1 MNERGLHRLFRRFRR
16 KGDVQALA
24 EVFDAVA
31 PEIYRVATHLAPDLH
46 AAEDLVQATFVAAI
60 EGREGW
66 DESRRLVPWLL
77 GILVHQ
83 AARER
88 RRTARVVEPERLER
102 RGEPGPPVR
111 AEAQELAGAVEEALA
126 KLPPLY
132 REVLALHLRED
143 KGAQEI
149 ALELGRAPGTVRVQ
163 IHRALEMLRK
173 ALPAGLATGGAF
185 AITSP
190 RSLAAVREVVLRSAQ
205 SATVG
210 TGAGVGTGA
219 TLIGGLVM
227 STKAVVAGVAA
238 ALLLGLGWLAWPR
251 HEGAAPGGR
260 LSSAAPQ
267 PEGPNDSPFAE
278 QASPTPP
285 RTRVEAEKVAGVPP
299 PKVPS
304 PGVRPGWV
312 LRGTVNTSV
321 DGKVEQTALSVRP
334 MGDDRWP
341 DDVEVTGY
349 PSRDGTFEMDV
360 SRLFVKNPWGGIPI
374 ELLVRADHVDFAPLV
389 RRIPL
394 EPAQRKRPPDGSP
407 PWDLRAD
414 FMLTVA
420 GAVSGQ
426 VLLPD
431 GSAASG
437 TPVGLIAVKEG
448 KPSDKP
454 SDQERG
460 GADGRFRL
468 RASTSGP
475 YVVLALRE
483 GLAPWTE
490 PVSIDPGKEVVLRP
504 RTLTAGA
511 HIGGTIRVLG
521 RPAPAGTRVVAAC
534 RHRGDSYRFGGK
546 NVSWEHGV
554 FCHGSH
560 LVAPTDASG
569 RYLIEGLLS
578 GPHTVYSVSLPDGH
592 VVGLPAL
599 SVEAP
604 QDGADIDIDFA
615 RLAFRVRTEARGLR
629 NAIVQVRPKDG
640 RGGGAGLR
648 TDDQG
653 KCSVLV
659 PPRSTLA
666 VRAELE
672 GYQGTAVDVVSPGPG
687 ETVTTEIDLVR
698 SGCTLLVDLRATDGR
713 AIRDAGFAL
722 FSDDAERPLPNVG
735 ASAVGSGAGGGMPG
749 PGGVLPA
756 FVRDARSETGSFVL
770 RDLPPGS
777 FRLMIDAEGPW
788 GAAAAF
794 WVHSPVRVDLAPGGE
809 IRRTVELVE
818 GGRIRVSVKSPHGDF
833 LPAHCLLRDSSGWEV
848 PILVVTRQADGSR
861 SAHPEILGG
870 LGFLGA
876 SDLLPNL
883 PPGSY
888 ELELWLEGY
897 RKKVQPV
904 SIEPGKL
911 AEVQVVLE
919 EG

>member
-31 PEIYRVATHLAPDLH
+31 PEVYRVATHLAPDLH
-46 AAEDLVQATFVAAI
+46 AAEDLVQATFLAAS

-66 DESRRLVPWLL
+66 DESRRLGPWLL

-88 RRTARVVEPERLER
+88 RRTSRVVEPERLER
-102 RGEPGPPVR
+102 RGEPGPAVR

-132 REVLALHLRED
+132 REVLSLHLRGD
-143 KGAQEI
+143 KGAQDI

-173 ALPAGLATGGAF
+173 ARPAGLATGGAF
-185 AITSP
+185 AMPSP
-190 RSLAAVREVVLRSAQ
+190 RSLAAVRAAVLRSAQ
-205 SATVG
+205 SATAG

-219 TLIGGLVM
+219 ALIGGLVM

-238 ALLLGLGWLAWPR
+238 ALLLGLGWLTWPR
-251 HEGAAPGGR
+251 HERATLPDR
-260 LSSAAPQ
+260 LSAAAPQ
-267 PEGPNDSPFAE
+267 PEGPKDSPLVE
-278 QASPTPP
+278 ETSPTSP
-285 RTRVEAEKVAGVPP
+285 RTRVEAERIAGVPH

-304 PGVRPGWV
+304 SGVRPGWI
-312 LRGTVNTSV
+312 LRGTVASSI
-321 DGKVEQTALSVRP
+321 DGKVEQTVLSVRP
-334 MGDDRWP
+334 MGDAQWP
-341 DDVEVTGY
+341 DDVEVTGH

-360 SRLFVKNPWGGIPI
+360 SRLFVTNPWGGVPM
-374 ELLVRADHVDFAPLV
+374 ELLVRADHADFAPIAV
-389 RRIPL
+389 RLPL
-394 EPAQRKRPPDGSP
+394 DPAQRKRPPDGSP
-407 PWDLRAD
+407 PCDLRAD
-414 FMLTVA
+414 LILTA
-420 GAVSGQ
+420 SGAVSGQ
-426 VLLPD
+426 ILLP
-431 GSAASG
+431 GGMAAAD
-437 TPVGLIAVKEG
+437 TPVGLIALQEG

-454 SDQERG
+454 SDHG
-460 GADGRFRL
+460 KCGADGRFRL
-468 RASTSGP
+468 RASRSGP
-475 YVVLALRE
+475 YVLLALRE
-483 GLAPWTE
+483 NLVPWTE
-490 PVSIDPGKEVVLRP
+490 SVSIESGKEVVLP
-504 RTLTAGA
+504 PHTLSTGA

-521 RPAPAGTRVVAAC
+521 RTAPEGTQVVAGSQI
-534 RHRGDSYRFGGK
+534 RGDPYRFGGQ
-546 NVSWEHGV
+546 NLTWAQVA
-554 FCHGSH
+554 FCDSTPT
-560 LVAPTDASG
+560 LARTDASG
-569 RYLIEGLLS
+569 RYRVDGLTPGPYVLYS
-578 GPHTVYSVSLPDGH
+578 GRLPDETI
-592 VVGLPAL
+592 VAFPAL

-604 QDGADIDIDFA
+604 RDDADIDIDFA

-629 NAIVQVRPKDG
+629 NAIVQVQPKDG

-672 GYQGTAVDVVSPGPG
+672 GYQATALDVVSLGPG
-687 ETVTTEIDLVR
+687 ETVSTEIDLVR

-713 AIRDAGFAL
+713 AIREAGFAL
-722 FSDDAERPLPNVG
+722 FSDDAERPSPNVG

-756 FVRDARSETGSFVL
+756 FARDARSETGSFVL

-788 GAAAAF
+788 GAAAAY

-809 IRRTVELVE
+809 TRRTVELVE
-818 GGRIRVSVKSPHGDF
+818 GGRIRISVKSPHGDF
-833 LPAHCLLRDSSGWEV
+833 LPAHCRLRESSGWEV
-848 PILVVTRQADGSR
+848 PLLVVTRQADGSR